1 MKNSKTSSSIEKIG
15 IRTGLLITVFL
26 IAYFMVIKVLGG
38 AHILELRLFNAVF
51 VIAGV
56 FYGINKHQ
64 KSLEQKDEFYFDAW
78 AQGMFIVAVST
89 ILFALFMSIYISYFD
104 TALLKEIQASRS
116 MGQYINGLNIFLA
129 LLMEGFVSGV
139 IITFTAAQYFAG
151 RADLKSNEDSSGF
164 VQKDKSRIGSKV

>member
-1 MKNSKTSSSIEKIG
+1 MENSKTSSSIEKIG
-15 IRTGLLITVFL
+15 IRVGLLVTVVL
-26 IAYFMVIKVLGG
+26 IAYFMVIKFLGG
-38 AHILELRLFNAVF
+38 AQILELRLFNAVF

-64 KSLEQKDEFYFDAW
+64 KSLEKTDEFYFDAW

-104 TALLKEIQASRS
+104 TALLKKIQASRS
-116 MGQYINGLNIFLA
+116 MGQYINGLNIFIA

-139 IITFTAAQYFAG
+139 IITFAAAQYFSGKAN
-151 RADLKSNEDSSGF
+151 LKNKEDSPGF
-164 VQKDKSRIGSKV
+164 VQKNKSRIGSEV